1 MLGMMTCN
9 FYAVLAV
16 VLASVLKRSA
26 SALPFKSCPELRG
39 PVIEMIY
46 FLVANLSLG

>member
-9 FYAVLAV
+9 FYAVLAA
-16 VLASVLKRSA
+16 VLASVLKR